1 MMKTPKN
8 GGILMKKAM
17 LPALVMA
24 LLLLLPLFAHAD
36 EEYLYRAVVANT
48 NAADRLNLRK
58 KPSSDS
64 DTLGRFYS
72 GTPVTVLS
80 EEDGWAHVRLGNLY
94 GYMNSFYLMRENRNY
109 GAPSLFY
116 TAECARK
123 DVSVRAQPKN
133 SAEVLGVVAGKVYVL
148 GDIGDDWRY
157 IYKPDFDLYG
167 YVRANQLKD
176 REVDIPIAYLWTE
189 ASVYAEKELKK
200 EIARYH
206 AGTPV
211 HVVDITRSGYAEIE
225 IYGLEFGVDLQG
237 GKPIR
242 GFVKAEKVLVF
253 RQPWEVSYDFEAFRV
268 VSRADYQESFTG
280 ERYSLDQ
287 DTMVTVI
294 GECGDYYHIRIWE
307 NMAEDYAFEQ
317 SSGYVKKSFLQP
329 TGDKAGRI
337 GPDRLGFVR
346 LPQKTDEDG
355 YLMPIETW
363 QTPKG
368 GQDDE
373 IYQPFAEVIGMENG
387 VWQLRQ
393 PGNKSFFVPMT
404 EEDIFLSNEDLSVL
418 SRRTHL
424 SGEWTA
430 DENSQGLWEL
440 TVEAGQKACLTIT
453 PPDGR
458 VEIYDVAAG
467 EKRERYAVFI
477 PEESHIFL
485 TGTGILDYR
494 LGSALVSNYSAGDY
508 QEDEDIFRGSGRFY
522 CPSQITDQGNWFD
535 YTILPIPG
543 AEESYL
549 VIQDLLMEEGEE
561 IIVRFDEELTR
572 YNTSHWTLYPGSF
585 LEVHNCIIRIHY
597 GNG

>member
-1 MMKTPKN
+1 
-8 GGILMKKAM
+8 MKKSIFLA
-17 LPALVMA
+17 LLALV
-24 LLLLLPLFAHAD
+24 LLLPLFSIG
-36 EEYLYRAVVANT
+36 EEGYRAVVANT

-80 EEDGWAHVRLGNLY
+80 EENGWAYVRLGNLY
-94 GYMNSFYLMRENRNY
+94 GYMNSFYLMKANRNY

-116 TAECARK
+116 TAETVKAG
-123 DVSVRAQPKN
+123 VALRAEPKN
-133 SAEVLGVVAGKVYVL
+133 SAENLGLLSGKVYVL

-157 IYKPDFDLYG
+157 VYAQDMNLYG
-167 YVRANQLKD
+167 YVRANQLKN
-176 REVDIPIAYLWTE
+176 RETDIPIAYLWGET
-189 ASVYAEKELKK
+189 AVYSDKELKK
-200 EIARYH
+200 KIADYH
-206 AGTPV
+206 SGTPV
-211 HVVDITRSGYAEIE
+211 HVLEITRTGYAEIE
-225 IYGLEFGVDLQG
+225 IYGLEFAHDLEG
-237 GKPIR
+237 GKPVT
-242 GFVKAEKVLVF
+242 GFVAAENVLVF
-253 RQPWEVSYDFEAFRV
+253 RQPWEVTYEFETFRV
-268 VSRADYQESFTG
+268 VSDAEYQESFTG
-280 ERYSLDQ
+280 DRFVLHK
-287 DTMVTVI
+287 DTMVSVI

-307 NMAEDYAFEQ
+307 DMADAYSFGI
-317 SSGYVKKSFLQP
+317 SSGYVKKSALKA
-329 TGDKAGRI
+329 TGDGAGRK
-337 GPDRLGFVR
+337 GPDRLGYVR
-346 LPQKTDEDG
+346 LPQKTYEDG
-355 YLMPIETW
+355 YLMPIDGW
-363 QTPKG
+363 KTPLG
-368 GQDDE
+368 RLDEE
-373 IYQPFAEVIGMENG
+373 IYQPFAEVIGMEKG

-404 EEDIFLSNEDLSVL
+404 EEDIFLSNEDLVVL
-418 SRRTHL
+418 SRRTRL

-440 TVEAGQKACLTIT
+440 TVEAGQKACLTLT

-467 EKRERYAVFI
+467 EERERYAVFI
-477 PEESHIFL
+477 PEETHVSL
-485 TGTGILDYR
+485 TGTAILDYR

-572 YNTSHWTLYPGSF
+572 YNTSHWTLYPGTF
-585 LEVHNCIIRIHY
+585 LELHNCILRINY